1 MKLFE
6 TITDYLKEAKPN
18 DIITLGGRGIVN
30 GIKPQSKHDTYK
42 VHKNTT
48 PEKLVMTEYRGRK
61 TLTTNEHDQEVAVL
75 SKKEFEQLPV
85 LW

>member
-1 MKLFE
+1 MKTYE
-6 TITDYLKEAKPN
+6 TITDYLKEVKPN
-18 DIITLGGRGIVN
+18 DIITLGGRGIIN
-30 GIKPQSKHDTYK
+30 GIKPQSKHDTFK

-48 PEKLVMTEYRGRK
+48 LEKLVITEYRGRK
-61 TLTTNEHDQEVAVL
+61 TLTTNEHNQKVAVF